1 MNNIN
6 IFNKVTIDVFHQF
19 LKKNYKEN
27 NIYNLTK
34 NINDNNLLKNK
45 DYIYTKKYVKSAVLC
60 MLEPNYFTKTYDII
74 LTLRSKKLK
83 HHAGQI
89 SFPGGKLETSD
100 IDYKACAYRETKEEI
115 GVNLSSCT
123 YLGMLNKYLTGTGY
137 LVQPILVLSTEKL
150 NFLKN
155 SNEVERIL
163 RFPLD
168 YLLSGNNIKKIYY
181 KKNRKELFYYSI
193 SWREFMIWGA
203 TAKILIDL
211 LSIFKCS
218 HK

>member
-6 IFNKVTIDVFHQF
+6 IFNKVTIDVFQQC

-89 SFPGGKLETSD
+89 SFPGGKLETND

-115 GVNLSSCT
+115 GVNLSSYT